1 MKKLID
7 ACGLSCPQ
15 PVVQTMKALKEGDF
29 DELEIIVD
37 NVAARENVSRFLKK
51 AEVEITKIEEAGKKI
66 HIFART
72 VKKVES
78 TDFDANE
85 YPCPVPQKNGKTIF
99 IAKDA
104 IGSGSEEL
112 GQKLMKAFLFTLTEM
127 ETKPARIMFMN
138 SGVKLCTEGN
148 AAVQN
153 LKSLVESGT
162 EILVCGTCL
171 DYFGISDKLEV
182 GIISNM
188 YDIAGH
194 LLGDDGVVK
203 I

>member
-15 PVVQTMKALKEGDF
+15 PVVQTMKTLKEGGF
-29 DELEIIVD
+29 DELEIVVD
-37 NVAARENVSRFLKK
+37 NIAARENVSRFLKK
-51 AEVEITKIEEAGKKI
+51 SEVEISKINEIGKKF

-72 VKKVES
+72 KQKVELA
-78 TDFDANE
+78 DFDAAA
-85 YPCPVPQKNGKTIF
+85 YPCPVPQKTGKTIF
-99 IAKDA
+99 IGKDA

-138 SGVKLCTEGN
+138 SGVKLCAEGN

-153 LKSLVESGT
+153 LESLVENGI

-171 DYFGISDKLEV
+171 DYFGISDQLRV

-188 YDIAGH
+188 YDIVGH
-194 LLGDDGVVK
+194 LLEDEFVIKV
-203 I
+203 